1 MQLELA
7 PDDPQEV
14 CPHLVPT
21 EVIPLIQALVVPG
34 VLFLLTLAF
43 VAEWIDRKTVARL
56 QNRVGPRYAGA
67 AGILQPLADFI
78 KLIAKED
85 ITPSQSDRPVFHLAP
100 IALLTLT
107 LTPLFLIPMVNLSAL
122 VAFEGDL
129 IILMF
134 ITTLIALTMFIAS
147 WASTNRFSTIGGVRL
162 ALLMLGYEIPLTV
175 AAIGP
180 AIVAESLSISR
191 IVEYQSN
198 TLWFAVSQ
206 PLGFAVLIVCVLAEL
221 QLVPF
226 DIPHAETELV
236 AGWFVEFSG
245 KKLALLRLAKNFELV
260 LAASLMT
267 ALYLGGPSGP
277 GVLPWNL
284 QRPVYF
290 LVKSL
295 TCLLVLAN
303 LRALFARFRID
314 QVLQGAWKYLTPLAL
329 LQVALVELSAVIL
342 P

>member
-1 MQLELA
+1 M
-7 PDDPQEV
+7 
-14 CPHLVPT
+14 VPT
-21 EVIPLIQALVVPG
+21 EVIPLLQALVVPG
-34 VLFLLTLAF
+34 VLFLLTLAL
-43 VAEWIDRKTVARL
+43 VAEWLDRKTVARL
-56 QNRVGPRYAGA
+56 QNRVGPLYAGA
-67 AGILQPLADFI
+67 AGILQPLADFL

-85 ITPSQSDRPVFHLAP
+85 ITPVQADRPVFHLAP
-100 IALLTLT
+100 IALLTLA
-107 LTPLFLIPMVNLSAL
+107 LSPLFLIPMVSLSAL

-129 IILMF
+129 VVLMF

-191 IVEYQSN
+191 IVAYQSDN
-198 TLWFAVSQ
+198 LWFAVSQ

-226 DIPHAETELV
+226 DLPHAETELV

-245 KKLALLRLAKNFELV
+245 KKLALLRLAKNLELV

-277 GVLPWNL
+277 GALPWNL
-284 QRPVYF
+284 QRPIYF
-290 LVKSL
+290 LGKFLACV
-295 TCLLVLAN
+295 LVLSN

>member
-1 MQLELA
+1 M
-7 PDDPQEV
+7 
-14 CPHLVPT
+14 
-21 EVIPLIQALVVPG
+21 IPPVQALVVPG
-34 VLFLLTLAF
+34 ILFLFTLAF
-43 VAEWIDRKTVARL
+43 VAEWLDRKTVARL
-56 QNRVGPRYAGA
+56 QNRVGPLYAGA
-67 AGILQPLADFI
+67 SGIVQPLADFL

-85 ITPSQSDRPVFHLAP
+85 ITPAQADRPVFHLAP
-100 IALLTLT
+100 ILLLTLT
-107 LTPLFLIPMVNLSAL
+107 LAPLFLIPMRSLSAL
-122 VAFEGDL
+122 IAFEGDL
-129 IILMF
+129 VVLMF

-147 WASTNRFSTIGGVRL
+147 WASTNRFSAIGGVRL
-162 ALLMLGYEIPLTV
+162 ALLMLGYEVPLTI

-284 QRPVYF
+284 QQPLYF
-290 LVKSL
+290 VVKFL
-295 TCLLVLAN
+295 ACILVLSN
-303 LRALFARFRID
+303 IRALFARFRID

-329 LQVALVELSAVIL
+329 LQVALIELSAVIL